1 MKKLLRKNQI
11 VITALVIM
19 VAAAGYLSMTDS
31 KELQMTGANESVEDP
46 EVADI
51 SEEDIV
57 LDDGE
62 GAPGNSAVSGAATG
76 SGDLTASNDTNVSD
90 KAATSNDTNASGEIA
105 GSNDTN
111 ASGEAAASN
120 DTNVSGETTASREN
134 AGEAVMVSNTVKGNY
149 FEEAK
154 LSREQTRA
162 KNKET
167 LTELVNN
174 ANATEKQK
182 AKAMN
187 EIMKMTEASEKE
199 TATENLLAAKGF
211 SEAVVTILK
220 DGVDVVVNAESLTE
234 QQIAQIEDVVKR
246 KTGCEAD
253 KIVISPVGKGR

>member
-76 SGDLTASNDTNVSD
+76 SGDLTASNDMNESGETAGSDDTNVS
-90 KAATSNDTNASGEIA
+90 GETA

-120 DTNVSGETTASREN
+120 DTVASREN

>member
-120 DTNVSGETTASREN
+120 DTVASREN

>member
-76 SGDLTASNDTNVSD
+76 SGDLTASNDTNVS
-90 KAATSNDTNASGEIA
+90 
-105 GSNDTN
+105 
-111 ASGEAAASN
+111 
-120 DTNVSGETTASREN
+120 GETVASREN